1 MNEIDLQLLKTAVP
15 YIRTFKG
22 NIFVIKLGGEICK
35 PGKHLK
41 NLMEQLSLAYQL
53 GIQLII
59 VHGGGPQAN
68 ELAERLDIQSEF
80 INGRRITSPGMLE
93 AAKMS
98 FAGTV
103 NTDLVA
109 ALNTEEVPAIGMS
122 GIDGGLAE
130 AMKRAPQK
138 VANAETRQ
146 EHEVDFGEVAD
157 LKGINPEVLHSLLEK
172 GFVPVICSLVSDQ
185 SGRILNINA
194 DTLAAGIAEAVGAKK
209 YCLLSPVDGVMR
221 DLNDPS
227 TLLSELTIAEA
238 EELLTDGI
246 IQGGMH
252 AKIQNCIEVLKRG
265 VPRAHIANGLKPDA
279 FLKEIFTN
287 EGSGTLLVAER
298 S

>member
-1 MNEIDLQLLKTAVP
+1 MTEVDLQLLKTAIP
-15 YIRTFKG
+15 YIRAYKG
-22 NIFVIKLGGEICK
+22 KIFVIKLGGEICK

-68 ELAERLDIQSEF
+68 ALADRLQIESEF

-109 ALNTEEVPAIGMS
+109 ALNAEEVPAIGMS
-122 GIDGGLAE
+122 GIDGGLAK
-130 AMKRAPQK
+130 AFKRPPQT
-138 VANAETRQ
+138 VSNVETQQ
-146 EHEVDFGEVAD
+146 EQNVDFGEVAD
-157 LKGINPEVLHSLLEK
+157 LKEIDPHVLYSLLEK
-172 GFVPVICSLVSDQ
+172 GFVPVICSLVSDTT
-185 SGRILNINA
+185 GRILNINA
-194 DTLAAGIAEAVGAKK
+194 DTLAAGIAEAVGAQK

-221 DLNDPS
+221 DINDPTS
-227 TLLSELTIAEA
+227 LLSEITLTQA
-238 EELLTDGI
+238 EELLTDGTV
-246 IQGGMH
+246 QGGMH
-252 AKIQNCIEVLKRG
+252 TKIQNCIEVLKRG

-279 FLKEIFTN
+279 FLNEIFTN
-287 EGSGTLLVAER
+287 EGSGTLLIAEK